1 MKLFLAA
8 FILCLGFTSAF
19 AQQDQQPIVDGGIS
33 YPNWNFRSIENEDK
47 VDLRKFAAGKKLV
60 MVVYFAPWCHDWD
73 YDVAIVQALHDKY
86 AKDGL
91 GIIGVGEYDTLSK
104 LKAHL
109 NQKSITFPTVYES
122 TASSERLNTEH
133 YKIRTA
139 AGDKRKWGSP
149 FYVFIESA
157 NVLPKGDTIAEKVN
171 VVNGELFK
179 DEADKFIRT
188 KLGLK
193 PETAAADQK

>member
-1 MKLFLAA
+1 MKLIFAI
-8 FILCLGFTSAF
+8 FILCVGFTAVF
-19 AQQDQQPIVDGGIS
+19 AQQDQQPIKDGGIS
-33 YPNWNFRSIENEDK
+33 YPNWNFRSINSDDK
-47 VDLRKFAAGKKLV
+47 VDLREFAAGKKLV
-60 MVVYFAPWCHDWD
+60 MIVYFAPWCHDWD

-104 LKAHL
+104 MKAHL
-109 NQKSITFPTVYES
+109 TQKGITFPTVYES

-139 AGDKRKWGSP
+139 AGDTRKWGSP
-149 FYVFIESA
+149 FYVFIESG
-157 NVLPKGDTIAEKVN
+157 NIMPKGDTIAEKVDI
-171 VVNGELFK
+171 VNGEIKK
-179 DEADKFIRT
+179 DEADKFVRE

-193 PETAAADQK
+193 PETAIK